1 MTADAA
7 PPDDGPRRRLV
18 VRELQHAY
26 RGRRARREVL
36 RGLDLTVEPG
46 ELVGILGP
54 NGSGKSTALAL
65 VGGLARLQGGSV
77 TWHDSDGAPHSVDTI
92 GYRAR
97 MGMVFQSPS
106 LDQALTAR
114 QNLVL
119 AGRMQ
124 GLSGRDAKARADAL
138 LAWADLADR
147 ADDAVRTY
155 SGGMARRLEFAR
167 AIVHTPELL
176 LLDEPTTGLDAQ
188 SFERTWALVEDLRQ
202 RHGASVLL
210 ATHRPEEAARCDRL
224 VILDGGRAVRVDRPE
239 DLVSELADDLVVIAT
254 RDPRGLAEAIRE
266 RFELVARVDDAAST
280 VLVECAR
287 GHEVIVRLVEG
298 LPKGSVDA
306 ISLRRPTLADVFL
319 KITGAALDADVAAD
333 ADREAA

>member
-1 MTADAA
+1 MTRPNALPDAGA
-7 PPDDGPRRRLV
+7 SRRLV
-18 VRELQHAY
+18 ARELQHAY
-26 RGRRARREVL
+26 RGGRQVL

-46 ELVGILGP
+46 ELVGLLGP

-65 VGGLARLQGGSV
+65 IGGLARLQAGAV
-77 TWHDSDGAPHSVDTI
+77 TWHDADGVPHPVDSY

-106 LDQALTAR
+106 LDRALTAR
-114 QNLVL
+114 QNLTL
-119 AGRMQ
+119 AARMQ
-124 GLSGRDAKARADAL
+124 GIPAKAAAERATAL

-147 ADDAVRTY
+147 ADDAVKAY

-188 SFERTWALVEDLRQ
+188 SFDRAWALVDNLR
-202 RHGASVLL
+202 RAHGTSVLL

-224 VILDGGRAVRVDRPE
+224 VIIDDGRAVRVDTPE
-239 DLVSELADDLVVIAT
+239 RLVSEIADDLVVIEADAPDALAAT
-254 RDPRGLAEAIRE
+254 IRE
-266 RFELVARVDDAAST
+266 RFGLAARVEAGASR

-298 LPKGSVDA
+298 LPAGRVDA
-306 ISLRRPTLADVFL
+306 ISLRRPTLGDVFL
-319 KITGAALDADVAAD
+319 KLTGAALDADLAS
-333 ADREAA
+333 REAA

>member
-1 MTADAA
+1 MTDANA
-7 PPDDGPRRRLV
+7 LSASGARRRLV
-18 VRELQHAY
+18 VRGLRHVY
-26 RGRRARREVL
+26 RARRGGREVL

-65 VGGLARLQGGSV
+65 VGGLARLQAGEV
-77 TWHDSDGAPHSVDTI
+77 VWHDRDGVAHPVDTV

-106 LDQALTAR
+106 LDRSLTAR
-114 QNLVL
+114 QNLTL
-119 AGRMQ
+119 AAQMQ
-124 GLSGRDAKARADAL
+124 GLDRRWSLDRAEAL
-138 LAWADLADR
+138 LTWADLAER
-147 ADDAVRTY
+147 GDDAVSTY

-167 AIVHTPELL
+167 AVVHTPELL
-176 LLDEPTTGLDAQ
+176 LLDEPTTGLDAS
-188 SFERTWALVEDLRQ
+188 SFERTWALVENLRKS
-202 RHGASVLL
+202 HDTSVLL

-224 VILDGGRAVRVDRPE
+224 VIIDHGRAVRVDTP
-239 DLVSELADDLVVIAT
+239 DHLVSELADDLVVVET
-254 RDPRGLAEAIRE
+254 RDPAGLAATITE
-266 RFELVARVDDAAST
+266 RFALPARVDGAAAR

-319 KITGAALDADVAAD
+319 KITGAALDADLNVP
-333 ADREAA
+333 EAA

>member
-1 MTADAA
+1 MTRSNALPDAGA
-7 PPDDGPRRRLV
+7 SRRLV
-18 VRELQHAY
+18 ARELQHAY
-26 RGRRARREVL
+26 RGGRQVL

-46 ELVGILGP
+46 ELVGLLGP

-65 VGGLARLQGGSV
+65 VGGLARLQSGEV
-77 TWHDSDGAPHSVDTI
+77 TWYGADGHAHPVDSF

-106 LDQALTAR
+106 LDRALTAR
-114 QNLVL
+114 QNLTL
-119 AGRMQ
+119 AARMQ
-124 GLSGRDAKARADAL
+124 GIPAKAAAERATTL
-138 LAWADLADR
+138 LSWADLADR
-147 ADDAVRTY
+147 ADDAVKTY

-188 SFERTWALVEDLRQ
+188 SFDRTWALVENLRRTHQ
-202 RHGASVLL
+202 TSVLL

-224 VILDGGRAVRVDRPE
+224 VIIDDGRAVRVDTPE
-239 DLVSELADDLVVIAT
+239 RLVAEIADDLVVIEAAAPDALAVT
-254 RDPRGLAEAIRE
+254 IHDQFGLA
-266 RFELVARVDDAAST
+266 ARVEAGASR

-298 LPKGSVDA
+298 LPAGRIDA
-306 ISLRRPTLADVFL
+306 ISLRRPTLGDVFL
-319 KITGAALDADVAAD
+319 KLTGAALDADVPS
-333 ADREAA
+333 REAA